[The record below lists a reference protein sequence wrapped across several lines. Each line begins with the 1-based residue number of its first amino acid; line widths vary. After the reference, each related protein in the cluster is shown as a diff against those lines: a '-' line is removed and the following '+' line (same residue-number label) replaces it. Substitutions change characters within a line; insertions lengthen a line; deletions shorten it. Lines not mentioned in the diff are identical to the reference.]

1 MKKINVYIKNL
12 FRILC
17 DFKVLNHHLIMLIDL
32 FIVALACIGSYYLA
46 GIFFEKYKVQ
56 LPALAEVLLI
66 SLIVSLVV
74 FLIFSINKGIIRY
87 STVPDLW
94 RVMLALV
101 LVHICVFSW
110 VYYLSSAPMQT
121 ILFAYL
127 FIQFAITFICLI
139 SFRSI
144 LIITY
149 QFIISIIND
158 DKIPVFIFDTD
169 PRSVS
174 LAQSLEYDYQSDY
187 KILGFLTH
195 DSNYKDKRI
204 ANFPIY
210 YANGNTESL
219 LKQFNVKELIFTNE
233 KTLHEA
239 KELVDISIQQKVKV
253 MLLPSVT
260 EPGKSNRV
268 EIKQIQIEDLLNRD
282 VIHVNTDA
290 IGEQVNGQ
298 VIMVTGAAGSIGS
311 EIVRQLAGFNPLLV
325 ICLDNAETPLHSL
338 ELELTEKHPGFRFIT
353 IIGDVRNRKK
363 MESVFIEFLPD
374 FIFHAAAYKHVPM
387 MENNPCEAVLTNVMG
402 TKHVIDLACKYHV
415 RNFVMISTDK
425 AVNPTN
431 IMGAT
436 KRIAEIYLQSY
447 ANHLQCS
454 NKNIKFVTTRFG
466 NVLGSNGS
474 VIPRF
479 RQQIAEGG
487 PVTVTHPEINRYF
500 MTIREACMLVLETTV
515 IGESGFIYMF
525 DMGKPV
531 KIVDLAKRMIK
542 LAGLTL
548 GEDVEI
554 KYTGL
559 RPGEK
564 LYEELLGQK
573 EVTQPTRHKKIM
585 IAKVQKYDFNKVV
598 PAINQLVR
606 KALDMDIE
614 SSVLTMKQMVPEY
627 VSENS
632 EFKRLDQLAVS

>member
-1 MKKINVYIKNL
+1 MKRINMYIKKL

-17 DFKVLNHHLIMLIDL
+17 ECKVLNHHLIMLIDL
-32 FIVALACIGSYYLA
+32 FIVMIACIGSYYLA
-46 GIFFEKYKVQ
+46 EIFLERYNIQ
-56 LPALAEVLLI
+56 PLSLIEIILI
-66 SLIVSLVV
+66 SVSVSFII
-74 FLIFSINKGIIRY
+74 FLLFRINKGIIRY

-94 RVMLALV
+94 RVLVALCTIHV
-101 LVHICVFSW
+101 IVFALL
-110 VYYLSSAPMQT
+110 YHFSSVTQRT
-121 ILFAYL
+121 ILSACL
-127 FIQFAITFICLI
+127 FLQFTIIFICLI

-144 LIITY
+144 LVITY
-149 QFIISIIND
+149 QFIISTINEE
-158 DKIPVFIFDTD
+158 KTPAFIFDTN
-169 PRSVS
+169 PKSIS
-174 LAQSLEYDYQSDY
+174 LAQSLELDHQSNY

-195 DSNYKDKRI
+195 NPDYKNKRI
-204 ANFPIY
+204 ANIPIY

-219 LKQFNVKELIFTNE
+219 LKQFNAKEVIFTNE
-233 KTLHEA
+233 KTLYEA
-239 KELVDISIQQKVKV
+239 KELVEISIQQKIKV

-260 EPGKSNRV
+260 ESHKLNKT
-268 EIKQIQIEDLLNRD
+268 EIKQVQIEDLLNRD
-282 VIHVNTDA
+282 VIQINMDA
-290 IGEQVNGQ
+290 IGDQVNGH

-311 EIVRQLAGFNPLLV
+311 EIVRQLTRFNPLLV

-338 ELELTEKHPGFRFIT
+338 ELELTEKYSGFRFVT
-353 IIGDVRNRKK
+353 IIGDVRNQKK
-363 MESVFIEFLPD
+363 METVFVEYLPD

-447 ANHLQCS
+447 ANHLLCS
-454 NKNIKFVTTRFG
+454 NKDIKFVTTRFG

-487 PVTVTHPEINRYF
+487 PITVTHPEINRYF
-500 MTIREACMLVLETTV
+500 MTIQEACRLVLETTV
-515 IGESGFIYMF
+515 IGESGYIYMF

-531 KIVDLAKRMIK
+531 KIADLAKRMIK

-548 GEDVEI
+548 GKDIEI

-573 EVTQPTRHKKIM
+573 ETTQPTDHKKIM
-585 IAKVQKYDFNKVV
+585 IAKVHQYDLKKVV
-598 PAINQLVR
+598 PSINFLVK

-632 EFKRLDQLAVS
+632 EFQRLDQLAVS

>member
-1 MKKINVYIKNL
+1 MRKINPYIKKL
-12 FRILC
+12 FRVLSEC
-17 DFKVLNHHLIMLIDL
+17 KVLNHHLIMLIDL
-32 FIVALACIGSYYLA
+32 FIVMIACIGSYYLTEV
-46 GIFFEKYKVQ
+46 FFKKYTVQ
-56 LPALAEVLLI
+56 LPALSEI
-66 SLIVSLVV
+66 IFVSLTVSLAI
-74 FLIFSINKGIIRY
+74 FLLFRINRGIIRY

-94 RVMLALV
+94 RVLMALI
-101 LVHICVFSW
+101 LVHTFVFTL
-110 VYYLSSAPMQT
+110 VYFSSSTSLQG

-149 QFIISIIND
+149 QFIVSIISK
-158 DKIPVFIFDTD
+158 DKIPAFIFDTD

-195 DSNYKDKRI
+195 DSDYKDKRI

-219 LKQFNVKELIFTNE
+219 LKQFDVKELIFTNE

-239 KELVDISIQQKVKV
+239 KELVDISMQQKIKV

-260 EPGKSNRV
+260 DPDKLNRI

-282 VIHVNTDA
+282 VIHINTDA
-290 IGEQVNGQ
+290 IREQVNGK

-311 EIVRQLAGFNPLLV
+311 EIVRQLAGFNPSLV
-325 ICLDNAETPLHSL
+325 VCVDNAETPLHFLDL
-338 ELELTEKHPGFRFIT
+338 ELKEKYRRFKYIP
-353 IIGDVRNRKK
+353 IIGDVRNKKK
-363 MESVFIEFLPD
+363 METVFIKYQPD

-402 TKHVIDLACKYHV
+402 TKHIIDLACKYNV
-415 RNFVMISTDK
+415 GNFVMISTDK

-454 NKNIKFVTTRFG
+454 NKDIKFVTTRFG

-479 RQQIAEGG
+479 KQQITEGG

-531 KIVDLAKRMIK
+531 KIADLAKRMIK

-548 GEDVEI
+548 GKDIEI

-564 LYEELLGQK
+564 LYEELLGQ
-573 EVTQPTRHKKIM
+573 EETTQPTIHKKIM
-585 IAKVQKYDFNKVV
+585 VAKVQQYDFNKVV
-598 PAINQLVR
+598 PAINHLVR
-606 KALDMDIE
+606 RALNMDIE

-632 EFKRLDQLAVS
+632 EFKRFDHQLAI

>member
-1 MKKINVYIKNL
+1 MKTINTYIKKL
-12 FRILC
+12 FTILC
-17 DFKVLNHHLIMLIDL
+17 ECKVLNHHLIMLIDL
-32 FIVALACIGSYYLA
+32 FIVMIACIGSYYLA
-46 GIFFEKYKVQ
+46 GIFFEKYKIQ
-56 LPALAEVLLI
+56 LPSLANILFI
-66 SLIVSLVV
+66 SLVV
-74 FLIFSINKGIIRY
+74 SLGVFLLFRINRGIIRY

-94 RVMLALV
+94 RVLVALIVAYAIVYV
-101 LVHICVFSW
+101 LLYNFSSTT
-110 VYYLSSAPMQT
+110 LQT
-121 ILFAYL
+121 ILYAYL
-127 FIQFAITFICLI
+127 FVQFAITFICLVG
-139 SFRSI
+139 FRSI

-149 QFIISIIND
+149 QFVISIIND
-158 DKIPVFIFDTD
+158 DKIPVFIFDTN
-169 PRSVS
+169 PKSIS
-174 LAQSLEYDYQSDY
+174 LAQSLEFDYQSNY

-195 DSNYKDKRI
+195 NPDYKNKRI

-219 LKQFNVKELIFTNE
+219 LKQFNAKELIFTNE
-233 KTLHEA
+233 KTLYEA
-239 KELVDISIQQKVKV
+239 KELVDISMQQKVKV

-260 EPGKSNRV
+260 EPDKLNKV
-268 EIKQIQIEDLLNRD
+268 EIKQVQIEDLLNRD
-282 VIHVNTDA
+282 VIHINMDA
-290 IGEQVNGQ
+290 LREKVNGQ
-298 VIMVTGAAGSIGS
+298 IIMVTGAAGSIGS
-311 EIVRQLAGFNPLLV
+311 EIVRQLARFNPLLV

-338 ELELTEKHPGFRFIT
+338 QLELAEKYIGFKFVT
-353 IIGDVRNRKK
+353 IIGDVRSKKK
-363 MESVFIEFLPD
+363 METIFLKYLPD

-387 MENNPCEAVLTNVMG
+387 MENNPCEAILTNVMG
-402 TKHVIDLACKYHV
+402 TKNVIDLACKYNV

-447 ANHLQCS
+447 ANHLLTL

-500 MTIREACMLVLETTV
+500 MTIQEACMLVLETTV

-548 GEDVEI
+548 GKDIDI

-573 EVTQPTRHKKIM
+573 EITQPTNHKKIM
-585 IAKVQKYDFNKVV
+585 VAKVQQYELNEIV
-598 PAINQLVR
+598 PAINLLVK
-606 KALDMDIE
+606 KALNMDIE
-614 SSVLTMKQMVPEY
+614 SSVMTMKRMVPEY

-632 EFKRLDQLAVS
+632 EFQRLDQLAVS